1 MAENKENP
9 FQSDHDRLLVIEGE
23 IRNISAKAYDLRKLA
38 EDMSAIK
45 DAVVRLTVLQ
55 EKMQEE
61 SIKRDREF
69 IEYSANAE
77 RQWKKIA
84 KNDVAFERLSVSFQ
98 NLEKN
103 FCDYKRIEEEREK
116 TEKQFAHDMHKSKI
130 NGRWALGTAIVAG
143 ILGIVGTIMAAL
155 LG

>member
-23 IRNISAKAYDLRKLA
+23 IKNISAKAYDLRKLA
-38 EDMSAIK
+38 EDMSIIK

-77 RQWKKIA
+77 RQ
-84 KNDVAFERLSVSFQ
+84 
-98 NLEKN
+98 
-103 FCDYKRIEEEREK
+103 
-116 TEKQFAHDMHKSKI
+116 
-130 NGRWALGTAIVAG
+130 
-143 ILGIVGTIMAAL
+143 
-155 LG
+155 